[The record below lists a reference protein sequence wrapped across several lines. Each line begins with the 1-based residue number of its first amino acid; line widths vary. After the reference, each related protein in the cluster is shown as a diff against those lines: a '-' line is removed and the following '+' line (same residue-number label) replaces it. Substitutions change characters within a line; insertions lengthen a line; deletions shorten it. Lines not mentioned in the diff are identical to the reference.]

1 MTAGTQRAEGLTMNR
16 SETGYRGVQVC
27 ALAGIT
33 YRQLDYWCRSGL
45 VEPSMA
51 AAKGSGS
58 QRLYTD
64 LDLRVLL
71 VISHL
76 IRSGAS
82 LGAIRRNGMV
92 AQLRALDPD
101 VWDDGLV
108 VITTDG
114 RVFPTLAPG
123 AAMADAA
130 LTVAWVVNLSA
141 LLPDHEEEVTDHGV
155 LAVPRPV
162 PAG

>member
-1 MTAGTQRAEGLTMNR
+1 MNR

-27 ALAGIT
+27 RIAGIT
-33 YRQLDYWCRSGL
+33 YRQLDYWCRIGL
-45 VEPSMA
+45 VEPSLA

-71 VISHL
+71 VIGHL
-76 IRSGAS
+76 LRSGAS
-82 LGAIRRNGMV
+82 LGAMRRNGLV
-92 AQLRALDPD
+92 DRLRALDPD

-114 RVFPTLAPG
+114 RVLPTLSPG
-123 AAMADAA
+123 AAMADAE

-141 LLPDHEEEVTDHGV
+141 LLPDDEEVIDHGV

-162 PAG
+162 PAR